1 MERFG
6 GSWNPFFIEKT
17 TFLRGERNFRETFE
31 KEREFQDRE
40 RKRVIPFAI
49 FYEFKFAVSQDS
61 SCVPSLSR
69 LLLLLRKDGN
79 ATMQSKGDVSDTWC
93 TKIVRGIR
101 FPFARGGT
109 PRISPFSKI
118 VPGNVYRTG
127 RAVSA
132 LNPLLSFK
140 RIYTDFL
147 ISFPVYNLPI
157 FHHFYLSPFLF
168 HCFHSVHAIM
178 EVSVWMKVKYLLFLQ
193 IFISF
198 SCI

>member
-1 MERFG
+1 MKLLRKRESF
-6 GSWNPFFIEKT
+6 KT
-17 TFLRGERNFRETFE
+17 
-31 KEREFQDRE
+31 ERERE
-40 RKRVIPFAI
+40 WFLSRFSMNSSLQYRKIREFELCSKPFA
-49 FYEFKFAVSQDS
+49 S
-61 SCVPSLSR
+61 S

-93 TKIVRGIR
+93 TKIVRRIR
-101 FPFARGGT
+101 FPFARGWT

-168 HCFHSVHAIM
+168 HCFHSVHAQHHGSIGM
-178 EVSVWMKVKYLLFLQ
+178 NESKIFTISSDFYIIFLYLIRILHLF
-193 IFISF
+193 SF
-198 SCI
+198 YLHRIL